1 MDHSCLSCGQD
12 QAIGTGAICAKCLAD
27 KREFAETVSAARQA
41 NRGSGLVGS
50 HYGFRLADPDCL
62 KTNAQRASSPD

>member
-41 NRGSGLVGS
+41 NRDRGSS
-50 HYGFRLADPDCL
+50 DPIMVFAWL
-62 KTNAQRASSPD
+62 IPIV